1 MLSFNVDEDITLEL
15 PQMHHADEITR
26 VVRENVERL
35 QKWMPW
41 AASDYDERSAR
52 TFIQANLNALS
63 DTGSFG
69 MLIRYD
75 GVMAGTIGF
84 HDLDTVNRSAHIGYW
99 ISKDFEGRG
108 IMTRCCRVLID
119 HLFDDLDLNRVQINC
134 NVENTRSRAI
144 PERLGFELEGI
155 QRQAEWLNGEFRDW
169 AIYATLKQDWKRRN
183 RTP

>member
-1 MLSFNVDEDITLEL
+1 MLSFEVDEHITLEL
-15 PQMHHADEITR
+15 PQMHHVDELTK
-26 VVRENVERL
+26 VVRANIERL

-41 AASDYDERSAR
+41 AAGTYDLRSAKMFVQR
-52 TFIQANLNALS
+52 NLNGLA
-63 DTGSFG
+63 DTGAFA

-75 GVMAGTIGF
+75 GEVAGSIGF
-84 HDLDTVNRSAHIGYW
+84 HDLNTVDRTAHIGYW

-144 PERLGFELEGI
+144 PERLGFKFEGI
-155 QRQAEWLNGEFRDW
+155 QHQAEWLNDRFRDW
-169 AIYATLKQDWKRRN
+169 AIYALLKADWKGAN
-183 RTP
+183 